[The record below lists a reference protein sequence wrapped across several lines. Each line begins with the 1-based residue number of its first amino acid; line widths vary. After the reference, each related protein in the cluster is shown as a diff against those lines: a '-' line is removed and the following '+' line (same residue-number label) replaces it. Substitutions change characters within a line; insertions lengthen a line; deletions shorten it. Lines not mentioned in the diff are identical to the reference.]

1 MHYNSNRPILFNE
14 NILINKVRQI
24 YYNAK
29 ARANKQDLE
38 FNIDYNWIYNNISS
52 MKCQLTGIDLNINY
66 NSGGVV
72 QYNSIS
78 IHRIKPNLGYVKNNC
93 LIINNALNMFISN
106 HNIEDILY
114 LSQLIVNNNNYI
126 LQKHI
131 N

>member
-1 MHYNSNRPILFNE
+1 MYYSNTRPVLINE
-14 NILINKVRQI
+14 NLLTNKVRQI

-29 ARANKQDLE
+29 ARANKQNLD

-52 MKCQLTGIDLNINY
+52 MKCQLTGVDLDINS
-66 NSGGVV
+66 NGGGVV

-78 IHRIKPNLGYVKNNC
+78 IHRIRPNLGYVKSNC

-106 HNIEDILY
+106 HNIKDILY

-126 LQKHI
+126 LQQHI